1 MLCSDTRSL
10 GFNRGVNYRTCSS
23 VTTQGLLYIDRFPGP
38 CEGHRCYTYCR
49 DLPVSSVGQTA
60 VPEDRVSCLL
70 TGYQRN
76 NFCSCVFSNECLFS
90 LCIVCVQ
97 IGRRARQEVIVNS
110 KNKSQVATD
119 KSLAWADNLCTCRKK
134 ATTQREKRSRGL
146 MGKFLG

>member
-38 CEGHRCYTYCR
+38 CEGHHCYTYCR

-70 TGYQRN
+70 TGYRRN
-76 NFCSCVFSNECLFS
+76 NCLAMNAFSPFV
-90 LCIVCVQ
+90 LCVCVQ

-134 ATTQREKRSRGL
+134 ATTQREKKSRGL